1 MADAAENTITVLSP
15 TDPNVPEFLDFKKL
29 RKEGLGHI
37 GELAGKIWTDH
48 NVHDPGITILEVLI
62 YALMDL
68 GYRTN
73 LPFEDLITLETTSA
87 KDDNF
92 LTPLEIL
99 TVNPVTIT
107 DYRKLLLE
115 VKGVRNAWLEQADQ
129 EVPLFIDANQNEL
142 NCERFQYSSTQRC
155 SPNDD
160 YPFMEVRLN
169 GIYKVYIE
177 MDTDLVQSKSQ
188 HDELVADVTEILAAH
203 RNLCEDF
210 KEEICLLEP
219 LEIGVCAEVEVANG
233 FSPEKVYGQI
243 IKAIREFIQPQI
255 KYYTLYE
262 LLDKGESIDEVFAG
276 RPYRQDSYGF
286 VDTEELEGLERRKE
300 IHLSDL
306 YTVILSV
313 EGVLKVK
320 KVHINGGASLPTPDF
335 CNQKDGE
342 TGQWST
348 GIRISD
354 NEVTVFSLEE
364 TCVDLYSEQGYIP
377 LNKSKIHKGFSFL
390 KKFHLPENELNT
402 QIPSGRHREDLGAYE
417 SIQQDFPVVYGIGD
431 DGLPEQASLLRKTQA
446 LQLKGYL
453 LFYDQM
459 LANYTA
465 QLTHIRSLF
474 ALTPEADRA
483 PSEKHTY
490 FTQLAETVPGLGDLL
505 KLYGTN
511 GQMDKGTR
519 LAIPVARDEAWYEA
533 IAALDATPR
542 PRLTIADYC
551 DKDPTHLR
559 ILTFTSAAIRGI
571 YIDQL
576 VDSFFN
582 ERYSVEILTDRG
594 GKFFVLCPNLPGDV
608 VLIGLKR
615 FTTDN
620 DAYNDAKTMAFL
632 CGLQESYNVVSD
644 LSNSSGTDAHYFNLN
659 YNPLSYMDLVQ
670 DLTEDNAEYLERRK
684 QFLNHLLARFGEEF
698 TDYTILHYQNRMG
711 DTDVDQRSINDQS
724 SYIDQ
729 FAEISRNRAKAFNYL
744 EPSWNTDN
752 VSGFEKRVSL
762 LAGIENY
769 DRRNLCNFEVSRC
782 FRLQLRDSREKVLF
796 NGNRS
801 YDTKEELYRAA
812 EKMLTDLRH
821 PTTYD
826 RLEKDLNG
834 FNREE
839 IRRVFS
845 IKPAR
850 ENIEVTQN
858 QYHHQLLN
866 AANEIVEFDKKVK
879 LRSEKAALAKKD
891 DFIRR
896 LNEQEK
902 EAKTTPKYRLLPID
916 DQKYINSAALDYEI
930 KTLISWKW
938 HIHNPKT
945 NKKLKSD
952 LVFEHENEAW
962 EHVIRKDETQKYVT
976 AHADT
981 LHWKLI
987 IKGNITLR
995 GSHDYPDKNR
1005 AVAAWRQAKTMGSDP
1020 ANYSFDEK
1028 EGRVSLNVT
1037 NDKGGT
1043 VAVSNPIPKE
1053 QLEPETIVEEC
1064 VSVFSNRNT
1073 KPKYEKSAEKYG
1085 FRILDKKD
1093 APLLV
1098 SYSSYAT
1105 EREALEQ
1112 MSRVYSLGTQKK
1124 NFLKSGD
1131 EGNPEYNFILRD
1143 ASDTFLAWPPEHLE
1157 TVSDRDKALNVSLE
1171 FLKKNETPVLVKEEA
1186 RRYVWSV
1193 SENEKTLFESDA
1205 EFPSKAKALANF
1217 DKRIVA
1223 EVKKNTSKLLRP
1235 HLYAFKI
1242 ASLPSRYGF
1251 IYGTSDEQ
1259 GRLDPIFRGKS
1270 TYKSDDEAS
1279 AGYTMFAEK
1288 LPALNLETAS
1298 KKGGGFD
1305 FALFEKGKTT
1315 PIAVQYRA
1323 NGKNSSF
1330 DTAEEIT
1337 GYIQQ
1342 IYTQEGTPR
1351 LRFIEEAIAEHP
1363 EGKYEWR
1370 FYKKNAPIAR
1380 SPYNCRTNEMAES
1393 IKFRICDVIP
1403 PITLKECPPKEKVV
1417 CPEKNPDKYHFQVCF
1432 KAKDDREFILISY
1445 KGYDSYEEAEAAWEI
1460 NWLQVID
1467 AARDPDNYAPKGKI
1481 NLQETYKEPDS
1492 TACDDSSF
1500 IAVVPEVMTKRLEEK
1515 GIVVAD
1521 YYCAMA
1527 HLFPIFQIQNL
1538 PNDVCDTKYIYRVTL
1553 ADDKFINTDC
1563 DTTALLPY
1571 KGSLLWE
1578 STECF
1583 DSSAEAISAYQH
1595 FYTLAGVPNNCRVLC
1610 EKGNFY
1616 VGLVEV
1622 MVESL
1627 CEYESE
1633 EEAWDDV
1640 FPNPG
1645 ENQENRDECD
1655 GCIPKGVRE
1664 FIYAAEDCKNFIPI
1678 CDHIYWKFKVVS
1690 PKYFVVDHQRYYDSE
1705 EERDK
1710 RLASWMD
1717 VLKELDWD
1725 PYISRIHPDSE
1736 EGGNLA
1742 AKFLNLLTRQ
1752 SENDNDDQK
1761 DHYCDYIERIRNC
1774 LASCEKEKN
1783 AEEQAE
1789 ETLRCLRDKFK
1800 DNDNV
1805 IKFLE
1810 NKRFEPDPKNPDESL
1825 LIEFLRDLSRE
1836 IQYYPIHKT
1845 EDGYCYRL
1853 YVPTDGEVITEE
1865 GLQPCGCGNED
1876 EVKGSVEIIAFA
1888 GSNCYNCC
1896 EEAIKAFMD
1905 FCDLVQEGQ
1914 LTPECTEKTPYGPYS
1929 FTLVDTRKVIGY
1941 HPQQYECAQ
1950 DVFDAIAAT
1959 KACVINTGMHLL
1971 EHILLRPKT
1980 DGECGYLIPIG
1991 DNEFRFE
1998 SCLLPI
2004 CPDYCCD
2011 IPFQP
2016 DMDKDDPCAEV
2027 DPDANFDPNTIYY
2040 LPGSDPYS
2048 FWATVVLPAWDRR
2061 FRTQESRK
2069 AFEMLL
2075 YKEVPALVGL
2085 NIVWLSPRDL
2095 CKFEEV
2101 YRKWLDWKQ
2110 NPGGPNCDPNGISP
2124 NCLLT
2129 DCIKHLRSEN
2139 PCPSIPGATGACDC
2153 KPEDEKGNNPCC
2165 LPLETKGTLFWGD
2178 CPPQQPEG
2186 DISETP
2192 TSLSI
2197 NAAVESKP
2205 LKVEEKAKAKEKKA
2219 GKKSASK
2226 KKSTGKK
2233 KVKKTGGKQLLAL
2246 VRKRNPQYLVNVA
2259 EVADEAM
2266 LQTKSYE
2273 RTQFFLKNTP
2283 TIHAYGQLVTFFDRY
2298 SLHENNNLSDFLSL
2312 IKNATW
2318 HVLDT
2323 LVLDKDNDLNKK
2335 DLEALQQSLQKLKA
2349 KGLSLKEVRTNWNL
2363 EEIEALVNN
2372 NTRSR
2377 LDKILK

>member
-1 MADAAENTITVLSP
+1 MADAADNTITVLSP

-37 GELAGKIWTDH
+37 GDLAGKIWTDH

-68 GYRTN
+68 GYKAN
-73 LPFEDLITLETTSA
+73 LPFEDLITLETSSE

-115 VKGVRNAWLEQADQ
+115 VSGVRNAWLEPADQ
-129 EVPLFIDANQNEL
+129 EIPLFIDANQNLL
-142 NCERFQYSSTQRC
+142 NCEGFQFSSTQKC
-155 SPNDD
+155 SPDRK
-160 YPFMEVRLN
+160 YPFMQVLLN
-169 GIYKVYIE
+169 GLYKVYIE
-177 MDTDLVQSKSQ
+177 KDTDLVQNKSQ
-188 HDELVADVTEILAAH
+188 HDELIADVTEILAAH

-210 KEEICLLEP
+210 KEEICLLKP
-219 LEIGVCAEVEVANG
+219 LEIGVCATVEVASG
-233 FSPEKVYGQI
+233 FSPEKVYAQV
-243 IKAIREFIQPQI
+243 IKALREVIQPQI
-255 KYYTLYE
+255 KYYTLNE
-262 LLDKGESIDEVFAG
+262 LLDKGKSIDEIFAG
-276 RPYRQDSYGF
+276 RPYRQDSFGF
-286 VDTEELEGLERRKE
+286 VDTEELEALERRKE

-313 EGVLKVK
+313 EGVLRVR
-320 KVHINGGASLPTPDF
+320 KVHINGGINLPSPNF
-335 CNQKDGE
+335 CNKKDGE
-342 TGQWST
+342 IGKWST

-377 LNKSKIHKGFSFL
+377 LNKSKIHKSFSFL
-390 KKFHLPENELNT
+390 KKFLLPDIELNT
-402 QIPSGRHREDLGAYE
+402 QIPAGRHREDLSAYE

-431 DGLPEQASLLRKTQA
+431 DGLPERASLLRKTQA

-459 LANYTA
+459 LATYAA

-474 ALTPEADRA
+474 ALTPEEARA
-483 PSEKHTY
+483 PAEKHTY
-490 FTQLAETVPGLGDLL
+490 FTQLAETVPGLESLL
-505 KLYGTN
+505 KLYGTD
-511 GQMDKGTR
+511 GEMDKGSR
-519 LAIPVARDEAWYEA
+519 LAIPVARDEAWNKA
-533 IAALDATPR
+533 LTLLDATPR

-551 DKDPTHLR
+551 DKNPTHLR
-559 ILTFTSAAIRGI
+559 ILTFKSAAIRGI

-576 VDSFFN
+576 VDSFFSDN
-582 ERYSVEILTDRG
+582 YTVEILTDRG
-594 GKFFVLCPNLPGDV
+594 GKFFALCPNLPGDV
-608 VLIGLKR
+608 VLLGLKR

-620 DAYNDAKTMAFL
+620 EAYNEGKTMAFL

-644 LSNSSGTDAHYFNLN
+644 LSSSSSADAHYFNLN

-670 DLTEDNAEYLERRK
+670 DLTEDNREYLVRRK
-684 QFLNHLLARFGEEF
+684 QFLDHLLARFGEEF
-698 TDYTILHYQNRMG
+698 TDYTILQYQNRIN
-711 DTDVDQRSINDQS
+711 DTNQDQRTINDQS

-729 FAEISRNRAKAFNYL
+729 FAEISRNRGRASNYL
-744 EPSWNTDN
+744 KPSWNTDN

-769 DRRNLCNFEVSRC
+769 NRRNLCNFEVSRC
-782 FRLQLRDSREKVLF
+782 FRVQLKDPSENVLF
-796 NGNRS
+796 SSNRS

-821 PTTYD
+821 PATYD

-834 FNREE
+834 FNRVEV
-839 IRRVFS
+839 RRLFS

-850 ENIEVTQN
+850 ENIVVTQN

-866 AANEIVEFDKKVK
+866 AEDEIVVFDKKVK

-891 DFIRR
+891 EFISR
-896 LNEQEK
+896 LNAQEK
-902 EAKTTPKYRLLPID
+902 EGKANQKYRLLPID
-916 DQKYINSAALDYEI
+916 DNTYINSAALDYEI
-930 KTLISWKW
+930 NTLVSWKW
-938 HIHNPKT
+938 HVHDSKS
-945 NKKLKSD
+945 NKKITSD

-962 EHVIRKDETQKYVT
+962 ERLIGKTATQKYIT
-976 AHADT
+976 THGDT

-987 IKGNITLR
+987 IKGNIALQ
-995 GSHDYPDKNR
+995 GSYDYPDKNR
-1005 AVAAWRQAKTMGSDP
+1005 AVAAWRQAKTMGSQA

-1028 EGRVSLNVT
+1028 EGKVFLYLT
-1037 NDKGGT
+1037 NEKGGM
-1043 VAVSNPIPKE
+1043 VALSSPIPKE
-1053 QLEPETIVEEC
+1053 QLNAETIVEEC

-1073 KPKYEKSAEKYG
+1073 KPKYERSPEKYG

-1112 MSRVYSLGTQKK
+1112 MGRVFSLGTQKK
-1124 NFLKSGD
+1124 NYLRSGD

-1143 ASDTFLAWPPEHLE
+1143 ESDTFLALPPELLE
-1157 TVSDRDKALNVSLE
+1157 TVSDRERALNASLQ
-1171 FLKKNETPVLVKEEA
+1171 FLKKNETPVFVKEEP

-1193 SENEKTLFESDA
+1193 SENAKTVLESDS
-1205 EFPSKAKALANF
+1205 EFPTKAKAQANF
-1217 DKRIVA
+1217 DKGIVA
-1223 EVKKNTSKLLRP
+1223 EVKKNTSKLLIP
-1235 HLYAFKI
+1235 HLYAFNI

-1259 GRLDPIFRGKS
+1259 GRLDPIFRGKN
-1270 TYKSDDEAS
+1270 TYTSDDEAS
-1279 AGYTMFAEK
+1279 AGYTAFAEK
-1288 LPALNLETAS
+1288 LPALTLKRST
-1298 KKGGGFD
+1298 KKGGSFD
-1305 FALFEKGKTT
+1305 FALFEKGQKK
-1315 PIAVQYRA
+1315 PIAVQYKA
-1323 NGKNSSF
+1323 GGEKASF
-1330 DTAEEIT
+1330 DAAEKIT
-1337 GYIQQ
+1337 SYINA
-1342 IYTQEGTPR
+1342 IYTQDGTPR
-1351 LRFIEEAIAEHP
+1351 VRFIEEAIAEHP
-1363 EGKYEWR
+1363 EGRFEWR

-1380 SPYNCRTNEMAES
+1380 SPFNCRTKEMAER
-1393 IKFRICDVIP
+1393 IKFRICDVVP
-1403 PITLKECPPKEKVV
+1403 PVTLKECPPKKKVV
-1417 CPEKNPDKYHFQVCF
+1417 CPERDPDKYHYQVCF
-1432 KAKDDREFILISY
+1432 KAKEDREFILISY
-1445 KGYDSYEEAEAAWEI
+1445 KGYDSYEEAEAAWET

-1467 AARDPDNYAPKGKI
+1467 AARDPNNYLSKGKI
-1481 NLQETYKEPDS
+1481 NLQEIYKEPDS
-1492 TACDDSSF
+1492 LACDDISF
-1500 IAVVPEVMTKRLEEK
+1500 IAVVPEVMTKKLEEK

-1527 HLFPIFQIQNL
+1527 NLFPIFHIQNL
-1538 PNDVCDTKYIYRVTL
+1538 PNDVCDTKYIYRITL
-1553 ADDKFINTDC
+1553 ADAEFINTDC
-1563 DTTALLPY
+1563 KETVLLPY

-1583 DSSAEAISAYQH
+1583 DSSADAIAAYRH

-1610 EKGNFY
+1610 EQGNFY
-1616 VGLVEV
+1616 VGLLEV

-1633 EEAWDDV
+1633 SAAWDDI
-1640 FPNPG
+1640 FPNPKDK
-1645 ENQENRDECD
+1645 DECD
-1655 GCIPKGVRE
+1655 NCIPKGVRE

-1717 VLKELDWD
+1717 VLKELDWE

-1736 EGGNLA
+1736 EGSLA
-1742 AKFLNLLTRQ
+1742 GEFLNLLTFQ
-1752 SENDNDDQK
+1752 SDNDDIQR
-1761 DHYCDYIERIRNC
+1761 DHYCDDIERIRTC

-1789 ETLRCLRDKFK
+1789 ETLRCLKEKFK
-1800 DNDNV
+1800 DNYYV
-1805 IKFLE
+1805 IEFLE
-1810 NKRFEPDPKNPDESL
+1810 NKRFDLDPKNPEKKV
-1825 LIEFLRDLSRE
+1825 LINFLKDLSRE

-1865 GLQPCGCGNED
+1865 GLQPCGCDDDD
-1876 EVKGSVEIIAFA
+1876 EVTGKVEIVAFV

-1896 EEAIKAFMD
+1896 EEAIKAFME
-1905 FCDLVQEGQ
+1905 FCKLVQEAL

-1941 HPQQYECAQ
+1941 HPQHYECAQ
-1950 DVFDAIAAT
+1950 DVFDAIEAT
-1959 KACVINTGMHLL
+1959 KACVRNTGMHLL
-1971 EHILLRPKT
+1971 EHIMLRPKT
-1980 DGECGYLIPIG
+1980 EGECGYWIPIG

-2027 DPDANFDPNTIYY
+2027 DPDANIDPNTIYY

-2048 FWATVVLPAWDRR
+2048 FWATVVMPAWDRR
-2061 FRTQESRK
+2061 FRTKESRK
-2069 AFEMLL
+2069 AFETVL

-2085 NIVWLSPRDL
+2085 NILWLGPRDL

-2110 NPGGPNCDPNGISP
+2110 NPDAELCDPNGISP

-2129 DCIKHLRSEN
+2129 DCIKHLRTED
-2139 PCPSIPGATGACDC
+2139 PCPSIPGATGECEC
-2153 KPEDEKGNNPCC
+2153 EPKGEEKNNPCC
-2165 LPLETKGTLFWGD
+2165 LPPETEGTLFWGH
-2178 CPPQQPEG
+2178 CPPRQPEG
-2186 DISETP
+2186 EIPETP
-2192 TSLSI
+2192 NSLSI
-2197 NAAVESKP
+2197 DAAMESEA
-2205 LKVEEKAKAKEKKA
+2205 LKIEDKAKAKTNEKKA
-2219 GKKSASK
+2219 GKESVPKTKPSAK
-2226 KKSTGKK
+2226 KKIKK
-2233 KVKKTGGKQLLAL
+2233 ADNKQLLAL
-2246 VRKRNPQYLVNVA
+2246 VRKRNPQYLANIN
-2259 EVADEAM
+2259 EIADDAM

-2273 RTQFFLKNTP
+2273 RTQFFLKNSP
-2283 TIHAYGQLVTFFDRY
+2283 TIHTYGQLVTFFDRY
-2298 SLHENNNLSDFLSL
+2298 SLHESNNLSGFLAL
-2312 IKNATW
+2312 ITNATW
-2318 HVLDT
+2318 HILDT
-2323 LVLDKDNDLNKK
+2323 LILDKKNALNKK
-2335 DLEALQQSLQKLKA
+2335 DVDALKQSLQKLKA
-2349 KGLSLKEVRTNWNL
+2349 KGLSLKEVRNNWNL
-2363 EEIEALVNN
+2363 EEIEALL
-2372 NTRSR
+2372 NTDTKSR
-2377 LDKILK
+2377 LENILK

>member
-1 MADAAENTITVLSP
+1 MANAAENKVTVLSP
-15 TDPNVPEFLDFKKL
+15 TDSNVPEFLDFKKL

-68 GYRTN
+68 GYKAN
-73 LPFEDLITLETTSA
+73 LPFEDLITQKTTST

-115 VKGVRNAWLEQADQ
+115 VKGVRNAWLEPADQ
-129 EVPLFIDANQNEL
+129 EVPLFIDAHQNIL
-142 NCERFQYSSTQRC
+142 NCKGFQYSSTQKCNPDRK
-155 SPNDD
+155 
-160 YPFMEVRLN
+160 YPFMEVHLN

-177 MDTDLVQSKSQ
+177 KDTDLVQNKSQ

-219 LEIGVCAEVEVANG
+219 LEIGVCAEVRVASG
-233 FSPEKVYGQI
+233 FSPEKIYGQV

-262 LLDKGESIDEVFAG
+262 LLDQGKSIDAIFAG

-286 VDTEELEGLERRKE
+286 VDTEVLESLERRKE

-313 EGVLKVK
+313 QGVLNVK
-320 KVHINGGASLPTPDF
+320 KMHINGGANLPAPNF
-335 CNQKDGE
+335 CNKRDGE
-342 TGQWST
+342 TGKWST
-348 GIRISD
+348 GIRIAD
-354 NEVTVFSLEE
+354 NEVTVFSLEQ
-364 TCVDLYSEQGYIP
+364 TCVDMYSEQGYIP

-417 SIQQDFPVVYGIGD
+417 SIQKDFPVVYGIGE
-431 DGLPEQASLLRKTQA
+431 DGLPERASLLRKSQA

-453 LFYDQM
+453 LLYDQM
-459 LANYTA
+459 LANYAA

-483 PSEKHTY
+483 SAEKHTY
-490 FTQLAETVPGLGDLL
+490 FTQLVETVPGLGDLL

-511 GQMDKGTR
+511 GQMDKGAR
-519 LAIPVARDEAWYEA
+519 LAIPVARDETWNEA
-533 IAALDATPR
+533 LTLLDATPR
-542 PRLTIADYC
+542 PRLTVADYC
-551 DKDPTHLR
+551 DNDTTHLR
-559 ILTFTSAAIRGI
+559 ILTFRSAALRGI

-576 VDSFFN
+576 VDAFFN
-582 ERYSVEILTDRG
+582 EKYTVEVLTDRG
-594 GKFFVLCPNLPGDV
+594 GKFFVLCPKLPGDV
-608 VLIGLKR
+608 VFIGLKR
-615 FTTDN
+615 FATDN
-620 DAYNDAKTMAFL
+620 EAYNEAKTMAFL
-632 CGLQESYNVVSD
+632 CGLQESYTVVSD

-659 YNPLSYMDLVQ
+659 YNPLSYVDLVQ

-684 QFLNHLLARFGEEF
+684 QFLDHLLARFGEQF
-698 TDYTILHYQNRMG
+698 TDYTLLHYQDRMG
-711 DTDVDQRSINDQS
+711 DTEVDQRSINDQS

-729 FAEISRNRAKAFNYL
+729 FAEISRNRARAFNYL

-782 FRLQLRDSREKVLF
+782 FRLQLKDARENVLF
-796 NGNRS
+796 NSNRS

-812 EKMLTDLRH
+812 EKVLTDLRYSA
-821 PTTYD
+821 TYD
-826 RLEKDLNG
+826 RLDKDLNG

-839 IRRVFS
+839 IHRLFS
-845 IKPAR
+845 TSPAK
-850 ENIEVTQN
+850 ENIVVTQN

-866 AANEIVEFDKKVK
+866 ADNEIVIFDKKVK

-896 LNEQEK
+896 INEQEK
-902 EAKTTPKYRLLPID
+902 EGNATRKYRLLPID
-916 DQKYINSAALDYEI
+916 DHKYINSAALDYDI

-938 HIHNPKT
+938 HIHEVKSNRKV
-945 NKKLKSD
+945 KSD

-962 EHVIRKDETQKYVT
+962 EHVLGKTETQKYLT
-976 AHADT
+976 AHADAM
-981 LHWKLI
+981 HWKLI

-1028 EGRVSLNVT
+1028 EGMVSLNVT

-1053 QLEPETIVEEC
+1053 QLESETIVEEC

-1073 KPKYEKSAEKYG
+1073 KAKYEKSAEKYG

-1093 APLLV
+1093 APVLV

-1112 MSRVYSLGTQKK
+1112 MGQAFSLGTQKK
-1124 NFLKSGD
+1124 NYLKSGD

-1143 ASDTFLAWPPEHLE
+1143 ESDTFLALPSDHLE
-1157 TVSDRDKALNVSLE
+1157 TASDRDKSLNVSLQ
-1171 FLKKNETPVLVKEEA
+1171 FLKKNEIPVLIKEEP

-1193 SENEKTLFESDA
+1193 SENGKTVLESDS
-1205 EFPSKAKALANF
+1205 EFPSKAKAQANF

-1223 EVKKNTSKLLRP
+1223 EVKKNTSKFLTSHR
-1235 HLYAFKI
+1235 YAVKI

-1259 GRLDPIFRGKS
+1259 GRLDPIFKGKT
-1270 TYKSDDEAS
+1270 TYTSYDEAS
-1279 AGYTMFAEK
+1279 TGYTAFAEK
-1288 LPALNLETAS
+1288 LPALNLES
-1298 KKGGGFD
+1298 VSEKGGGFD
-1305 FALFEKGKTT
+1305 FALFEKGKTA
-1315 PIAVQYRA
+1315 PIAIQYRA
-1323 NGKNSSF
+1323 NGKKASF
-1330 DTAEEIT
+1330 DAAEEMT
-1337 GYIQQ
+1337 AYIHE

-1351 LRFIEEAIAEHP
+1351 VRFIEEAIAKHP

-1380 SPYNCRTNEMAES
+1380 SPYNCRTKDMAER
-1393 IKFRICDVIP
+1393 IKLKICDVDP
-1403 PITLKECPPKEKVV
+1403 PVTLKECPPKKKVV
-1417 CPEKNPDKYHFQVCF
+1417 CPEKNPDKYHYQVCF
-1432 KAKDDREFILISY
+1432 KAEEDREFVVISY
-1445 KGYDSYEEAEAAWEI
+1445 KGYDSYEEAEIAWES

-1467 AARDPDNYAPKGKI
+1467 AARDPDTYLPTGKI
-1481 NLQETYKEPDS
+1481 NLQETYKVPDS
-1492 TACDDSSF
+1492 MACDDSSF
-1500 IAVVPEVMTKRLEEK
+1500 IAVVPEVMTKKLEEK

-1538 PNDVCDTKYIYRVTL
+1538 PNEVCDRKYIYRITL
-1553 ADDKFINTDC
+1553 AEAEFINTDC
-1563 DTTALLPY
+1563 KNTALLPH

-1583 DSSAEAISAYQH
+1583 DSSAEAIAAYQH
-1595 FYTLAGVPNNCRVLC
+1595 FYTLAGIPNNCRVLC

-1616 VGLVEV
+1616 VGLLEV

-1633 EEAWDDV
+1633 EEAWDNA
-1640 FPNPG
+1640 FPNP
-1645 ENQENRDECD
+1645 EDTNECKD
-1655 GCIPKGVRE
+1655 CIPRGVRE
-1664 FIYAAEDCKNFIPI
+1664 FVYAAEDCKNFIPI
-1678 CDHIYWKFKVVS
+1678 CDHVYWKFKVVS
-1690 PKYFVVDHQRYYDSE
+1690 PSYFVVDHERYYDSE
-1705 EERDK
+1705 EERNK
-1710 RLASWMD
+1710 QLAHWME

-1736 EGGNLA
+1736 EGGGGLA
-1742 AKFLNLLTRQ
+1742 ADFLNLLTYQ
-1752 SENDNDDQK
+1752 TDNDDIQK

-1774 LASCEKEKN
+1774 MASCEKEKN
-1783 AEEQAE
+1783 AKEQAE

-1800 DNDNV
+1800 DNRY
-1805 IKFLE
+1805 IIEFLE
-1810 NKRFEPDPKNPDESL
+1810 NERFSPDPKNPEKNV
-1825 LIEFLRDLSRE
+1825 LIEFLRDLAKE

-1853 YVPTDGEVITEE
+1853 YVLSDGETITEE
-1865 GLQPCGCGNED
+1865 GLQPCGCEDED
-1876 EVKGSVEIIAFA
+1876 EVKGRVEIVAFV

-1896 EEAIKAFMD
+1896 EEAINAFME
-1905 FCDLVQEGQ
+1905 FCKLIQNGK
-1914 LTPECTEKTPYGPYS
+1914 LTSECTEKTPYGPYS

-1941 HPQQYECAQ
+1941 HPQHYECAQ
-1950 DVFDAIAAT
+1950 DVFDAIEAT
-1959 KACVINTGMHLL
+1959 KGCVNNTGMHLL
-1971 EHILLRPKT
+1971 EHILLRPKKPAACQ
-1980 DGECGYLIPIG
+1980 DAVIEGENGNDEMVC
-1991 DNEFRFE
+1991 
-1998 SCLLPI
+1998 CMLPI

-2027 DPDANFDPNTIYY
+2027 DPDANFNPNKIYY

-2075 YKEVPALVGL
+2075 YKEVSALVGL
-2085 NIVWLSPRDL
+2085 NIMWLSPRDL

-2110 NPGGPNCDPNGISP
+2110 NPDAELCDPNGISP

-2129 DCIKHLRSEN
+2129 DCIKHLRTED
-2139 PCPSIPGATGACDC
+2139 PCPSIPGATGECEC
-2153 KPEDEKGNNPCC
+2153 KPKEEEKNNPYC
-2165 LPLETKGTLFWGD
+2165 LPPETEGTLFWGD

-2186 DISETP
+2186 DIPGTP
-2192 TSLSI
+2192 NSPSL
-2197 NAAVESKP
+2197 NAAVDSAP
-2205 LKVEEKAKAKEKKA
+2205 LKEDYKAKAKEKKA
-2219 GKKSASK
+2219 GKKSETK
-2226 KKSTGKK
+2226 KKSTSKK
-2233 KVKKTGGKQLLAL
+2233 KLKKTEEKQLLAL
-2246 VRKRNPQYLVNVA
+2246 VRKRNPKYLVNIA
-2259 EVADEAM
+2259 EAADEAM

-2283 TIHAYGQLVTFFDRY
+2283 TIHAYGQLVIFFDRY
-2298 SLHENNNLSDFLSL
+2298 SLHENNNLSGFLIL

-2318 HVLDT
+2318 HLLDT
-2323 LVLDKDNDLNKK
+2323 FVLEKDSDLNKK
-2335 DLEALQQSLQKLKA
+2335 DLEDLKQSLQKLKA
-2349 KGLSLKEVRTNWNL
+2349 KGLSLKEVRKNWNL
-2363 EEIEALVNN
+2363 EEIEALL
-2372 NTRSR
+2372 NTDTKSR
-2377 LDKILK
+2377 LESILN